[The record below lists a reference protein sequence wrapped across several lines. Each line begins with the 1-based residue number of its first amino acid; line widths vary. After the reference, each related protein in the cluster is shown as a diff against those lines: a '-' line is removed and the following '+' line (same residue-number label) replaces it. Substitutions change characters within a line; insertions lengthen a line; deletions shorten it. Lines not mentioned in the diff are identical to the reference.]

1 MIIDMGY
8 VSKVFRR
15 IIWLALSVVA
25 LWISV
30 KLSIFYLP
38 FVVAFILAS
47 MIEPIIRWVKK
58 HTDLERKPVAILV
71 LVAVSSICLAFLI
84 WGIAVLI
91 SEASN
96 LLQDFPAYTEKAY
109 HLFQSIVGNVH
120 LDKYQI
126 PEQVRQLWKNSAGDL
141 LDVLS
146 NWVKHILNSIVNLI
160 TSLPEI
166 GIYIVITLLAT
177 YFICADRL
185 YILDQVEHHFPKRWV
200 RKMAIQVHKI
210 LCSLGYYLKAEAIL
224 VIIAFFQVLIGLYI
238 LKYMGMPVEY
248 PLLAALAIGFVD
260 ALPILGSGTVIVPWA
275 FISAINGDLP
285 LAIGLLSIFA
295 ILSIV
300 RQLLEPKIVSKQ
312 IGIHPIFTLIAMYTG
327 FKAMGVLGLL
337 IGPIALIILKNV
349 YSTLIEKG
357 VVKSLLELT

>member
-248 PLLAALAIGFVD
+248 PLLAALGIGFVD

-275 FISAINGDLP
+275 FI
-285 LAIGLLSIFA
+285 
-295 ILSIV
+295 
-300 RQLLEPKIVSKQ
+300 
-312 IGIHPIFTLIAMYTG
+312 
-327 FKAMGVLGLL
+327 
-337 IGPIALIILKNV
+337 
-349 YSTLIEKG
+349 
-357 VVKSLLELT
+357 